1 MSKSIDEKVVSMQFD
16 NSKFESNVQQSMSTL
31 DKLKEALKFDKASE
45 GLENVSRAASNI
57 KMDGVS
63 DACEVVSAKFSAL
76 QVAAI
81 TALANITNSAVDAG
95 KKIVSALTIDGAK
108 DGFTEYELKMGSV
121 QTIMNSTGEPL
132 SNVMNQLE
140 ELNKYADRTI
150 YSFSDMTTNI
160 GKFTN
165 AGVKLEDA
173 VAAIKG
179 VSNEAAVSGANAE
192 EASRAMYNFAQ
203 ALSAGYVKLI
213 DWKSI
218 ENANMATVEFK
229 NELLD
234 TALALGTVVK
244 EGDLYRTTTENAKG
258 KVSDLFD
265 ATHNFND
272 ALNHQWMTTEVLTQT
287 LAKYADENT
296 ELGKKAYAAAQDV
309 KTFSMM
315 MDTLKEAVG
324 SGWAVTWEK
333 FVGDFEQSKTIFT
346 KITNNISEIITAQA
360 DARNKFVNEAFNEG
374 NAGII
379 KSANDWTKLS
389 QTVRNAGG
397 DVGKFKDIII
407 DAARTHG
414 VNIDDMIEEAGNF
427 NDTLKDGWLNTDI
440 LKTAI
445 SNAQALGTLS
455 PEFNSL
461 SKAVS
466 LTNQPFQ
473 KFINELD
480 EVNGRTH
487 LLNAFTNIFKTLSDI
502 IKPVK
507 EAFREIFP
515 AKTGKD
521 LRDALSNFEAF
532 TEKLKISEEI
542 SGRIKT
548 AFEGF
553 FKVIQ
558 NGIKTVKS
566 IVSAFSPLKDIF
578 VILAENLLLGAESL
592 GIFFNELSD
601 GDEEVSV
608 FQKVLSAI
616 HDTLESFANNL
627 QSYIDKAS
635 DALSTLKEKISQSW
649 DTGALSIVASAIERI
664 KEALNGFTEGASDGL
679 QTFFNTL
686 GKGVNGKGFGKVA
699 EVLET
704 FGNAISKVAKTLG
717 QILKPL
723 IERLKEFF
731 TEFDLIDTMAV
742 TAKAGGIS
750 AVVAFLVRMADNI
763 GDLIGQIGSLVEFIK
778 SGNPVSLV
786 QDFITGITDVLGGIE
801 DKFRSDVI
809 ANFALSVGILAGSIY
824 VLSTIDAKAAKQSIG
839 IITLLI
845 SELVGLSIALDKLT
859 SKNLTQPA
867 SFIESLKG
875 VFGQA
880 KQVAMLLA
888 VGSALQK
895 IAAAILVLAG
905 AMKIIS
911 TIPFPEMAAS
921 FIALSAM
928 LWELV
933 GVTKVLSSSEKEIVK
948 GCGALMSLST
958 SIMILSLAL
967 KVIASIN
974 PDALL
979 NSFLALTG
987 LLFELTIFMQVLD
1000 GNKGVSGAASLI
1012 ALSTGILIL
1021 SAALKV
1027 LATIKVPDLIKGLVA
1042 IAVLLTE
1049 LGVALTFMDASLPGA
1064 AALLIASG
1072 ALLVL
1077 SGALKVLATIKF
1089 SSLVKGLIA
1098 IGALL
1103 VELAVGLTLMIAALP
1118 GAIALTVFAKGLA
1131 ILTPVL
1137 AALALIPAKDIYKAL
1152 GEIAVALLAFGVVG
1166 SILGVVSPLILLFS
1180 AALLTLGVA
1189 LVAIGGGLALAGT
1202 GITTLATGLGLL
1214 SEISKEAVERIVET
1228 LQIIL
1233 DGIIQLIPNMV
1244 AAFAE
1249 GFINICNVFTEGA
1262 PTIKEAIV
1270 SLFDILITVFGESIP
1285 KLTEAF
1291 TKMILAMIEQVG
1303 ILAPKLAETFYQLI
1317 VEILRITSENI
1328 PDIIQAGVDIMIAFI
1343 EGIQS
1348 ATNQLIDAAMEAIIA
1363 FINGLA
1369 ESIEEHTPEL
1379 IEAVNKLFNSII
1391 DAMLLILFNGNPKL
1405 AKQAKE
1411 LITNFKEGINE
1422 KVSDVVGAIGEMIS
1436 KMITKISDKIE
1447 DIKEAGKNL
1456 IDGFINGIKDKF
1468 EAAKDA
1474 VRSLGDDSV
1483 STLAKSI
1490 KAHSPSE
1497 LTTNLGEFFGSG
1509 FINGVTDKVDSAK
1522 QAAKNLGNTAV
1533 NGLKTAINSISDMC
1547 DMDMNLN
1554 PVITPVVDLSD
1565 FRKGNS
1571 EINGITSNWDN
1582 LSVGV
1587 TRTLANDAMFD
1598 FNQNAIINNEMAIK
1612 NQNGLELFRSAV
1624 KKIETNN
1631 NDAKL
1636 DNILDIMT
1644 QFMPL
1649 IGQGQVVLDTG
1660 ATVGALAPKMD
1671 MELGRRAT
1679 MRGRY
1684 I

>member
-1 MSKSIDEKVVSMQFD
+1 MSKSIDEKIVSMQFD
-16 NSKFESNVQQSMSTL
+16 NSKFESNAQQSISTL
-31 DKLKEALKFDKASE
+31 DKLKEALKFNKASE
-45 GLENVSRAASNI
+45 GLENVSRAAGNI

-132 SNVMNQLE
+132 NNVMNQLE

-179 VSNEAAVSGANAE
+179 VSNEAAASGANAE

-229 NELLD
+229 NELLN

-244 EGDLYRTTTENAKG
+244 EGELYKTTTTNANG
-258 KVSDLFD
+258 KISDLFD
-265 ATHNFND
+265 ATHNFNE
-272 ALNHQWMTTEVLTQT
+272 ALNHQWMTTEVLTKT

-296 ELGKKAYAAAQDV
+296 EIGKKAYAAAQDV

-315 MDTLKEAVG
+315 IDTLKEAVG

-346 KITNNISEIITAQA
+346 KITNNISKIITAQA

-374 NAGII
+374 N
-379 KSANDWTKLS
+379 
-389 QTVRNAGG
+389 
-397 DVGKFKDIII
+397 
-407 DAARTHG
+407 
-414 VNIDDMIEEAGNF
+414 
-427 NDTLKDGWLNTDI
+427 
-440 LKTAI
+440 
-445 SNAQALGTLS
+445 
-455 PEFNSL
+455 
-461 SKAVS
+461 
-466 LTNQPFQ
+466 
-473 KFINELD
+473 LD

-532 TEKLKISEEI
+532 TEKLKISEEV

-608 FQKVLSAI
+608 FQKVLTAI

-635 DALSTLKEKISQSW
+635 DTLSTLKEKISQSW
-649 DTGALSIVASAIERI
+649 DTGALSIVASAIEKI
-664 KEALNGFTEGASDGL
+664 KEALSGFTEGASDGL
-679 QTFFNTL
+679 QTFFDTL
-686 GKGVNGKGFGKVA
+686 GKGVNGKGFEKVS
-699 EVLET
+699 EVFET
-704 FGNAISKVAKTLG
+704 FSNAMSKVAKTLG
-717 QILKPL
+717 QILKP
-723 IERLKEFF
+723 IITRLKEFF
-731 TEFDLIDTMAV
+731 TEFNIIDTMAV
-742 TAKAGGIS
+742 VAKAGGIS
-750 AVVAFLVRMADNI
+750 AVVAFLGRIADNI
-763 GDLIGQIGSLVEFIK
+763 GDLIGKIGSLVEFIK

-786 QDFITGITDVLGGIE
+786 QDLITGMADALGGIE
-801 DKFRSDVI
+801 DKLRSDVI

-824 VLSTIDAKAAKQSIG
+824 VLSTIDSGAAKRSIG

-845 SELVGLSIALDKLT
+845 GELVGLFIALDKLT
-859 SKNLTQPA
+859 SNNLTKPA
-867 SFIESLKG
+867 SFIKSLSNI
-875 VFGQA
+875 FGQI
-880 KQVAMLLA
+880 KQIMLLSA
-888 VGSALQK
+888 VASTLQK
-895 IAAAILVLAG
+895 LAVAVLVLAG

-911 TIPFPEMAAS
+911 TIPIPEMAAS

-933 GVTKVLSSSEKEIVK
+933 GVTKVLSSSEKEMVK

-958 SIMILSLAL
+958 SIMVLSLAL

-1027 LATIKVPDLIKGLVA
+1027 LATIKATDLIKGLVA

-1098 IGALL
+1098 IGVLIG
-1103 VELAVGLTLMIAALP
+1103 ELAVGLSLMITALP
-1118 GAIALTVFAKGLA
+1118 GAAALLVVAAALA
-1131 ILTPVL
+1131 ILTPSLV
-1137 AALALIPAKDIYKAL
+1137 ALSLIPAKDIYKAL

-1166 SILGVVSPLILLFS
+1166 SVLGVVSPLLLAFS
-1180 AALLTLGVA
+1180 AALLTFGVA

-1202 GITTLATGLGLL
+1202 GITALATGLGLL
-1214 SEISKEAVERIVET
+1214 SEISKEAAERIVET

-1233 DGIIQLIPNMV
+1233 DGIIQLIPNMI

-1291 TKMILAMIEQVG
+1291 TEMILAMIEQVG

-1328 PDIIQAGVDIMIAFI
+1328 PNIIQAGVDIIIAFI
-1343 EGIQS
+1343 KGIQS
-1348 ATNQLIDAAMEAIIA
+1348 AANQLVDAAMEAIIA

-1533 NGLKTAINSISDMC
+1533 NGLKTAINAISDMC

-1565 FRKGNS
+1565 FRKSNS
-1571 EINGITSNWDN
+1571 EINGITSNWGN

-1624 KKIETNN
+1624 KKIEINN
-1631 NDAKL
+1631 NDEKL
-1636 DNILDIMT
+1636 DTIVGMMT
-1644 QFMPL
+1644 EFMPL

-1660 ATVGALAPKMD
+1660 ATVGALAPRMD
-1671 MELGRRAT
+1671 VELGRRAS
-1679 MRGRY
+1679 MRGRHV
-1684 I
+1684 

>member
-1 MSKSIDEKVVSMQFD
+1 MSKSIDEKIVSMQFD
-16 NSKFESNVQQSMSTL
+16 NSKFESNAQQSISTL

-45 GLENVSRAASNI
+45 GLENVSRAAGNI

-108 DGFTEYELKMGSV
+108 DGFTEYEHKMGSV

-132 SNVMNQLE
+132 NNVMNQLE

-203 ALSAGYVKLI
+203 ALSTGYVKLI

-229 NELLD
+229 NELLN

-244 EGDLYRTTTENAKG
+244 EGELYKSTTTNANG
-258 KVSDLFD
+258 KISDLFD
-265 ATHNFND
+265 ATHNFNE
-272 ALNHQWMTTEVLTQT
+272 ALNNQWMTTEVLTKT

-296 ELGKKAYAAAQDV
+296 EIGKKAYAAAQDV

-315 MDTLKEAVG
+315 IDTLKEAVG

-346 KITNNISEIITAQA
+346 KITNNISKIITAQA
-360 DARNKFVNEAFNEG
+360 DARNKFVNEAFNEE
-374 NAGII
+374 N
-379 KSANDWTKLS
+379 
-389 QTVRNAGG
+389 
-397 DVGKFKDIII
+397 
-407 DAARTHG
+407 
-414 VNIDDMIEEAGNF
+414 
-427 NDTLKDGWLNTDI
+427 
-440 LKTAI
+440 
-445 SNAQALGTLS
+445 
-455 PEFNSL
+455 
-461 SKAVS
+461 
-466 LTNQPFQ
+466 
-473 KFINELD
+473 LD

-487 LLNAFTNIFKTLSDI
+487 LLNAFTNIFKTLSDV

-521 LRDALSNFEAF
+521 LRDALSNFEKF
-532 TEKLKISEEI
+532 TDKLKISEEI

-608 FQKVLSAI
+608 FQKVLTAI

-635 DALSTLKEKISQSW
+635 DTLSTLKEKISQSW

-664 KEALNGFTEGASDGL
+664 KEVLSGFTEGASDGL
-679 QTFFNTL
+679 QTFFDTL
-686 GKGVNGKGFGKVA
+686 GKGVNGKGFEKVS
-699 EVLET
+699 EVFET
-704 FGNAISKVAKTLG
+704 FGNAMSKVAKTFG

-731 TEFDLIDTMAV
+731 TEFNIIDTMAV
-742 TAKAGGIS
+742 VAKAGGIS
-750 AVVAFLVRMADNI
+750 AVVAFLGRIADNI
-763 GDLIGQIGSLVEFIK
+763 GDLIGKIGSLVEFIK

-786 QDFITGITDVLGGIE
+786 QDLITGIADVLGGIE
-801 DKFRSDVI
+801 DKLRSDVI

-824 VLSTIDAKAAKQSIG
+824 VLSTIDSGAAKRSIG

-845 SELVGLSIALDKLT
+845 GELVGLFIALDKLT
-859 SKNLTQPA
+859 SKNLTKPA

-875 VFGQA
+875 FFGQA
-880 KQVAMLLA
+880 KQIMLLSA
-888 VGSALQK
+888 VASTLQK
-895 IAAAILVLAG
+895 LAMAILVLAG

-911 TIPFPEMAAS
+911 TIPLPEMAAS
-921 FIALSAM
+921 FIALSVM

-933 GVTKVLSSSEKEIVK
+933 GVTKVLSSSEKKMIK
-948 GCGALMSLST
+948 GCGALMSLSK
-958 SIMILSLAL
+958 SIMVLSLAL
-967 KVIASIN
+967 KVISSIS
-974 PDALL
+974 PDVLL
-979 NSFLALTG
+979 DSFLALTG

-1027 LATIKVPDLIKGLVA
+1027 LATIKATDLIKGLVSIA
-1042 IAVLLTE
+1042 ILLTE
-1049 LGVALTFMDASLPGA
+1049 LAVGLTMMDASLPGA
-1064 AALLIASG
+1064 AALLIVSG
-1072 ALLVL
+1072 ALLVI
-1077 SGALKVLATIKF
+1077 SGALKVLSTIKF

-1098 IGALL
+1098 IGVLL
-1103 VELAVGLTLMIAALP
+1103 VELAVGLSLMITALP
-1118 GAIALTVFAKGLA
+1118 GAAALLVVAGALA
-1131 ILTPVL
+1131 ILTPSLV
-1137 AALALIPAKDIYKAL
+1137 ALSLIPAKDIYKAL

-1166 SILGVVSPLILLFS
+1166 SVLGVVSPLLLAFS
-1180 AALLTLGVA
+1180 AALLTFGVA

-1202 GITTLATGLGLL
+1202 GITALATGLGLL
-1214 SEISKEAVERIVET
+1214 SEISKEAAERIVET

-1233 DGIIQLIPNMV
+1233 DGIIQLIPNMI

-1328 PDIIQAGVDIMIAFI
+1328 PNIIQAGVDIIIAFI
-1343 EGIQS
+1343 KGIQS
-1348 ATNQLIDAAMEAIIA
+1348 AANQLVDAAMEAIIA

-1497 LTTNLGEFFGSG
+1497 LTTNLGEFFGIG

-1649 IGQGQVVLDTG
+1649 IGQGQVILDTG